1 MQYLSASKRKRIV
14 LSQDAVSITSTARET
29 KRGQQGILTVDVGIH
44 VKFKRENV
52 GYDIWLWNLV
62 PEDTDEG
69 KRKERLKKVADA
81 VLVRFMNLVAD
92 AITDRPDFE
101 KRLDD
106 SFIFSELVPDFMKPS
121 YYEIAKKA
129 IEKLRSVILEEADK
143 LGLGIDAVAKVLQSG
158 KSVIVLPNLAVKKA
172 A

>member
-1 MQYLSASKRKRIV
+1 MQYLSASKCRRIV

-29 KRGQQGILTVDVGIH
+29 KRGSQGVLTVDVGIN
-44 VKFKRENV
+44 VKFKLENV

-62 PEDTDEG
+62 AENTDEG

-106 SFIFSELVPDFMKPS
+106 SFIFSELVPDFMKSS

-129 IEKLRSVILEEADK
+129 IEKLRSVILDEADK
-143 LGLGIDAVAKVLQSG
+143 SGLSIDAVAKVLQSG